1 MLFSPI
7 WISDCQNRRHSRE
20 FGLSCELKQ
29 ERTIGVSRWGGSTGH
44 LAQRTSCLLYVGHFS
59 ALRWP
64 ALSLILHA
72 HLPSLIP
79 VTQKES
85 HLATQDSL
93 TMNSLKWSPASLNEM
108 PPNCVGTH
116 TQVCLCGFTHSLR
129 NVCSERIL
137 KTVALPPPHNS
148 LISPTLSPVKVF
160 YWNATIHQ
168 KSGGDGLDLT
178 PGTHFQL
185 LQCVSPS
192 FCEMCQ

>member
-1 MLFSPI
+1 MIRCYFPPFES
-7 WISDCQNRRHSRE
+7 QNRRHSRE

-93 TMNSLKWSPASLNEM
+93 TVNSLKWSPASLNEM

-116 TQVCLCGFTHSLR
+116 THTGLSVWFHSLSQECLLR
-129 NVCSERIL
+129 KNTQDGS
-137 KTVALPPPHNS
+137 S
-148 LISPTLSPVKVF
+148 
-160 YWNATIHQ
+160 AT
-168 KSGGDGLDLT
+168 T
-178 PGTHFQL
+178 T
-185 LQCVSPS
+185 
-192 FCEMCQ
+192 